1 MEYSS
6 DEELEVENF
15 DTEVTIKSKKT
26 LNLQKIAKLEKT
38 KTWAY

>member
-6 DEELEVENF
+6 DEELGFKNF
-15 DTEVTIKSKKT
+15 DAEVTNKSKKT